1 MRRCYWSRYIS
12 GSVVLIVT
20 ETSAHDM
27 IYTECGRLQ
36 YKEIWVEN
44 ELRFKAAEFNC
55 DFGGV

>member
-1 MRRCYWSRYIS
+1 MRRYYWSRYIS

-27 IYTECGRLQ
+27 IYTEYGRLQ

-44 ELRFKAAEFNC
+44 ESN
-55 DFGGV
+55 